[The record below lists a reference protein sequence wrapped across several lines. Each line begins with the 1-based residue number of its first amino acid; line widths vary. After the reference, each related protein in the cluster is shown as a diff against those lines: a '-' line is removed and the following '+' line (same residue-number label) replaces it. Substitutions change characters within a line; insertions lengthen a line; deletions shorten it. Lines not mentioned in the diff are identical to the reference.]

1 MFFKGSRYEK
11 SPLVTVTREDGTTVV
26 AVQPQ
31 RRVQPDVALLYHRH
45 DVERLDHLAAQ
56 YLGDATAFWK
66 LCDAAN
72 AIAPDALAAHR
83 TIGIPKKGR

>member
-1 MFFKGSRYEK
+1 MFFTGSRYEK
-11 SPLVTVTREDGTTVV
+11 SPLVTVERDDATTVV
-26 AVQPQ
+26 AIRPL
-31 RRVQPDVALLYHRH
+31 RRVQPPVALVYQRQ

-72 AIAPDALAAHR
+72 ALAPDALAAHR
-83 TIGIPKKGR
+83 TIGIPKKGK